1 VLGIEQWLWSH
12 QIYANLSSLLIFC
25 AAFGFGGAFVALLM
39 SKTMAK
45 MSSRTRVIDQP
56 RTADEQWLVTTVT
69 ELAAKAGIK
78 TPEVGIFPAQQA
90 NAFATGWNKNAAL
103 VAVSEGLLYRFNRD
117 EAKAVLGHEIGHVA
131 NGDMVTLTL
140 IQGVVNTFVM
150 FFARVF
156 GNIIDKAVFKNERG
170 NGPAFWI
177 TTMIAE
183 MVLGIVA
190 TMIVMWFSRWREFRA
205 DRAGADLAGRQAM
218 IHALQRL
225 KGDYDRP
232 NEMPQTMQAFGIN
245 GGFKSSAARLFM
257 SHPPL
262 DERIEALIHGGQ

>member
-1 VLGIEQWLWSH
+1 
-12 QIYANLSSLLIFC
+12 
-25 AAFGFGGAFVALLM
+25 
-39 SKTMAK
+39 
-45 MSSRTRVIDQP
+45 
-56 RTADEQWLVTTVT
+56 
-69 ELAAKAGIK
+69 
-78 TPEVGIFPAQQA
+78 
-90 NAFATGWNKNAAL
+90 
-103 VAVSEGLLYRFNRD
+103 
-117 EAKAVLGHEIGHVA
+117 
-131 NGDMVTLTL
+131 
-140 IQGVVNTFVM
+140 M
-150 FFARVF
+150 FFARIF

-218 IHALQRL
+218 IRALQRL

-245 GGFKSSAARLFM
+245 GGFKSSAAKLFM

-262 DERIEALIHGGQ
+262 DQRIEALIQGGQ